1 MRWLDGVTNA
11 MDVSLSKLWELVM
24 DREVWHALILGEDI
38 CHTDKILRKINYQNS
53 KRNKKYVGPIS
64 SKESDL
70 ISKIYPTKKTLGP
83 DPFTFEFYQTFK
95 K

>member
-1 MRWLDGVTNA
+1 MKKKKNEYT
-11 MDVSLSKLWELVM
+11 
-24 DREVWHALILGEDI
+24 ED
-38 CHTDKILRKINYQNS
+38 ILRKINYHS

-83 DPFTFEFYQTFK
+83 GAFTVEFYQTFK